1 MDGNVSG
8 LGLKSERKVHQ
19 RTREGGVRYQ
29 GIKRREAW
37 PTFPRTAIEIYA
49 TVVNISLWLKSE

>member
-8 LGLKSERKVHQ
+8 PGLKSERKVHQ

-29 GIKRREAW
+29 GIKRRYAGQ
-37 PTFPRTAIEIYA
+37 TFLRNAILRFLLQLSIFL
-49 TVVNISLWLKSE
+49 SG